1 MFEFEVFISEFFA
14 IDAIQKRKEK
24 FESQLE
30 KFCLPFTTSTITDKM
45 KKKIYQKKI
54 LYDQLTVL

>member
-45 KKKIYQKKI
+45 KKKIY
-54 LYDQLTVL
+54 